1 MKSSISLSLLIVAT
15 ILLAAC
21 GSPATPSTPN
31 PAAPFATASPGSDA
45 SVSFTPIPTFTLIPV
60 PTIVPPDTLTN
71 QELHQRLDPF
81 HPADPACMLPCYNGL
96 IPGQSDLTGTL
107 AFFAQLGIG
116 ERDFI
121 PGDWQQAQN
130 GTGKLGA
137 WLTKTSDI
145 TQADE
150 QGLSAPLIDLYIE
163 NNVVQNLYVAY
174 GYAPSYLTPASV
186 LAQAGQPDRIELGV
200 NSAATPSTF
209 LLRLLYSQS
218 SYGVAFYGTP
228 TLSGDGTE
236 LCFDADSIHRTLL
249 GLSAPNLPL
258 MEGIPDVDTLYPLGD
273 YDTSEDLLAAV
284 SSGNCV
290 TITLP

>member
-1 MKSSISLSLLIVAT
+1 MKRSISLSLLFAAAIW
-15 ILLAAC
+15 LAAC
-21 GSPATPSTPN
+21 GGSNPSAAN
-31 PAAPFATASPGSDA
+31 PDAPGATASPANNA
-45 SVSFTPIPTFTLIPV
+45 SVRFTPIPTFTLIPV
-60 PTIVPPDTLTN
+60 PTIIPPDTLTN
-71 QELHQRLDPF
+71 QELHQRLDPY
-81 HPADPACMLPCYNGL
+81 HPTDPTCMLPCYNGL
-96 IPGQSDLTGTL
+96 VPGQSDMTATL
-107 AFFAQLGIG
+107 AFFARLGIG

-121 PGDWQQAQN
+121 PGDFQQAQD

-145 TQADE
+145 AHAGE

-186 LAQAGQPDRIELGV
+186 LVQSDQPDRIDLGV
-200 NSAATPSTF
+200 NTSAVPVTS

-218 SYGVAFYGTP
+218 SYGIAFYGVATS
-228 TLSGDGTE
+228 SGDGAE

-258 MEGIPDVDTLYPLGD
+258 MEGIPDAATLRPLGD
-273 YDTSEDLLAAV
+273 YASSEDILAAML
-284 SSGNCV
+284 SGNCV